1 VSWAQ
6 IAIDGLA
13 LGAAY
18 ALVALGFV
26 LILNAT
32 GAVNFAQGDL
42 VMAGGFGAVA
52 LASVLPLDGTAL
64 PGLAL
69 APLVATAGGAAGWLI
84 AEIAYRPLRRRPPVS
99 VFISTI
105 AVGIMLQHGANGLF
119 GAAERRAPPLVA
131 GDALTVFG
139 LTVSRQSL
147 AIMAATAAIVVLLH
161 LLLERTQLGRR
172 LRAAAEDA
180 DMARA
185 LGIRVR
191 RLTALAFALGTA
203 LAALAG
209 LLLAN
214 VYFVTPTA
222 GLSFMLKAYIA
233 ATIGGWG
240 SLRGAVA
247 GAVAV
252 ALFEVVAGRL
262 FSASIADAL
271 IYGALLAVL
280 LLRPEG
286 LFGEA
291 AGRRA

>member
-1 VSWAQ
+1 MSWAQ

-26 LILNAT
+26 LILNAA

-42 VMAGGFGAVA
+42 VMAGGFAAVL
-52 LASVLPLDGTAL
+52 LAGLLPLDGIAV
-64 PGLAL
+64 PGLVL
-69 APLVATAGGAAGWLI
+69 APLVMIAGGAGGWI
-84 AEIAYRPLRRRPPVS
+84 VAEVAYRPLRHRPPVA

-105 AVGIMLQHGANGLF
+105 AVGIMLQHGANGWF
-119 GAAERRAPPLVA
+119 GAAERRTPPLVTGEPLAA
-131 GDALTVFG
+131 GG
-139 LTVSRQSL
+139 LTISLQSL
-147 AIMAATAAIVVLLH
+147 AIIGTAALVILLLH
-161 LLLERTQLGRR
+161 QLLERTQLGRR
-172 LRAAAEDA
+172 LRAAAEDPE
-180 DMARA
+180 MARA

-191 RLTALAFALGTA
+191 RLTALAFALGA
-203 LAALAG
+203 GLAALAG

-222 GLSFMLKAYIA
+222 GLAFMLKAYIA
-233 ATIGGWG
+233 VTIGGWG

-247 GAVAV
+247 GAFLV
-252 ALFEVVAGRL
+252 ALFELAAGRL
-262 FSASIADAL
+262 LTASMADAL
-271 IYGALLAVL
+271 LYVALLMAL
-280 LLRPEG
+280 LLRPQG

>member
-1 VSWAQ
+1 MSWAQ
-6 IAIDGLA
+6 IAVDGVA

-26 LILNAT
+26 LILNAA

-42 VMAGGFGAVA
+42 VMAGGFAAIV
-52 LASVLPLDGTAL
+52 LAGTLPLEGVAV
-64 PGLAL
+64 PGLVL
-69 APLVATAGGAAGWLI
+69 APLVMLVGGAGGWI
-84 AEIAYRPLRRRPPVS
+84 VAEVAYRPLRHRPPVA

-105 AVGIMLQHGANGLF
+105 AVGILLQHGANGIF
-119 GAAERRAPPLVA
+119 GAAERRTPPLVS
-131 GDALTVFG
+131 GEPLRLGG
-139 LTVSRQSL
+139 LTISLQSL
-147 AIMAATAAIVVLLH
+147 AIVATAALVMLLLH
-161 LLLERTQLGRR
+161 QLLERTQLGRR

-180 DMARA
+180 EMARA
-185 LGIRVR
+185 LGIPVR
-191 RLTALAFALGTA
+191 RLTALAFALGA
-203 LAALAG
+203 GLAALAG

-222 GLSFMLKAYIA
+222 GLAFMLKAYIA
-233 ATIGGWG
+233 VTIGGWG

-247 GAVAV
+247 GAFLV
-252 ALFEVVAGRL
+252 ALFELVAGRL

-271 IYGALLAVL
+271 LYVALLLAL
-280 LLRPEG
+280 LLRPQG

>member
-1 VSWAQ
+1 MGWVQ
-6 IAIDGLA
+6 LVIDGIA

-26 LILNAT
+26 LILNAA

-42 VMAGGFGAVA
+42 VMAGGFAAVL
-52 LASVLPLDGTAL
+52 LASLLPLGASAV
-64 PGLAL
+64 PGLIL
-69 APLVATAGGAAGWLI
+69 APLVTITGGLAGWLV

-105 AVGIMLQHGANGLF
+105 AVGIMLQHGANGIF
-119 GAAERRAPPLVA
+119 GASERRTPPMA
-131 GDALTVFG
+131 SGDPLAFAG
-139 LTVSRQSL
+139 LTISRQSL
-147 AIMAATAAIVVLLH
+147 AIVATAALAILLLH
-161 LLLERTQLGRR
+161 LLLQRTPLGKR

-180 DMARA
+180 EMARA
-185 LGIRVR
+185 LGIPVR
-191 RLTALAFALGTA
+191 RLTALAFGLGAA

-222 GLSFMLKAYIA
+222 GLAFMLKAYIA
-233 ATIGGWG
+233 VTIGGWG

-247 GAVAV
+247 GAFLV
-252 ALFEVVAGRL
+252 ALFEVIAARL
-262 FSASIADAL
+262 WSANLADAL
-271 IYGALLAVL
+271 LYAALLAAL
-280 LLRPEG
+280 LLRPQG

>member
-1 VSWAQ
+1 MSWAQ

-26 LILNAT
+26 LILNAA

-42 VMAGGFGAVA
+42 VMAGGFAAVL
-52 LASVLPLDGTAL
+52 LAGLLPLEGIAV
-64 PGLAL
+64 PGLVL
-69 APLVATAGGAAGWLI
+69 APLVMIAGGAGGWI
-84 AEIAYRPLRRRPPVS
+84 VAEVAYRPLRHRPPVA

-105 AVGIMLQHGANGLF
+105 AVGIMLQHGANGLY
-119 GAAERRAPPLVA
+119 GAAERRTPPLVTGEPLA
-131 GDALTVFG
+131 VGG
-139 LTVSRQSL
+139 LTISLQSL
-147 AIMAATAAIVVLLH
+147 AIIGTAALVILLLH
-161 LLLERTQLGRR
+161 QLLERTQLGRR
-172 LRAAAEDA
+172 LRAAAEDPE
-180 DMARA
+180 MARA

-191 RLTALAFALGTA
+191 RLTALAFALGA
-203 LAALAG
+203 GLAALAG

-222 GLSFMLKAYIA
+222 GLAFMLKAYIA
-233 ATIGGWG
+233 VTIGGWG

-247 GAVAV
+247 GAFLV
-252 ALFEVVAGRL
+252 ALFELAAGRL
-262 FSASIADAL
+262 LSASMADAL
-271 IYGALLAVL
+271 LYVALLLAL
-280 LLRPEG
+280 LLRPQG

>member
-1 VSWAQ
+1 LSWAQ
-6 IAIDGLA
+6 LLVDGVA

-26 LILNAT
+26 LILNAV

-42 VMAGGFGAVA
+42 VMAGGFAAVA
-52 LASVLPLDGTAL
+52 LAGVLPLQGMAV

-69 APLVATAGGAAGWLI
+69 APLVTVAGGLAGWLI
-84 AEIAYRPLRRRPPVS
+84 AEIAYRPLRRRPPVA

-105 AVGIMLQHGANGLF
+105 AVGIMLQHGANGWF
-119 GAAERRAPPLVA
+119 GASERRTPPMVA
-131 GDALTVFG
+131 GEPLGLAG
-139 LTVSRQSL
+139 LTISRQSL
-147 AIMAATAAIVVLLH
+147 AIIATAAIVILFLH

-172 LRAAAEDA
+172 LRAAAEDGE
-180 DMARA
+180 MARA

-191 RLTALAFALGTA
+191 RLTALAFALGA
-203 LAALAG
+203 GLAALAG

-222 GLSFMLKAYIA
+222 GLAFMLKAYIA
-233 ATIGGWG
+233 VTIGGWG

-247 GAVAV
+247 GAFLV
-252 ALFEVVAGRL
+252 ALFEVIAARL
-262 FSASIADAL
+262 LNAALADAL
-271 IYGALLAVL
+271 LYAALLAAL
-280 LLRPEG
+280 LLRPQG
-286 LFGEA
+286 LFGES

>member
-1 VSWAQ
+1 LSWAQ
-6 IAIDGLA
+6 IAIDGVA

-26 LILNAT
+26 LILNAG

-42 VMAGGFGAVA
+42 VMAGGFAAIVVA
-52 LASVLPLDGTAL
+52 GTLPLEGVAV
-64 PGLAL
+64 PGLVL
-69 APLVATAGGAAGWLI
+69 APLVMIAGGAGGWI
-84 AEIAYRPLRRRPPVS
+84 VAEVAYRPLRHRPPVA

-119 GAAERRAPPLVA
+119 GAAERRTPPLVTGEPLA
-131 GDALTVFG
+131 VGG
-139 LTVSRQSL
+139 LTISLQSL
-147 AIMAATAAIVVLLH
+147 AIMGTAALVILLLH
-161 LLLERTQLGRR
+161 QLLERTQLGRR
-172 LRAAAEDA
+172 LRAAAEDPE
-180 DMARA
+180 MARA

-191 RLTALAFALGTA
+191 RLTALAFALGA
-203 LAALAG
+203 GLAALAG

-222 GLSFMLKAYIA
+222 GLAFMLKAYIA
-233 ATIGGWG
+233 VTIGGWG

-247 GAVAV
+247 GAFLV
-252 ALFEVVAGRL
+252 ALFELAAGRL
-262 FSASIADAL
+262 LSASMADAL
-271 IYGALLAVL
+271 LYVALLLAL
-280 LLRPEG
+280 LLRPQG

>member
-1 VSWAQ
+1 MSWAQ

-26 LILNAT
+26 LILNAA

-42 VMAGGFGAVA
+42 VMAGGFAAVM
-52 LASVLPLDGTAL
+52 LAGLLPLDGIAV
-64 PGLAL
+64 PGLVL
-69 APLVATAGGAAGWLI
+69 APLVMLAGGAGGWVV
-84 AEIAYRPLRRRPPVS
+84 AEVAYRPLRHRPPVA

-105 AVGIMLQHGANGLF
+105 AVGIMLQHGANGVF
-119 GAAERRAPPLVA
+119 GAAERRTPPLVT
-131 GDALTVFG
+131 GDPLAIGG
-139 LTVSRQSL
+139 LTISLQSL
-147 AIMAATAAIVVLLH
+147 AIMGTAALVILLLH
-161 LLLERTQLGRR
+161 QLLERTQLGRR
-172 LRAAAEDA
+172 LRAAAEDPE
-180 DMARA
+180 MARA

-191 RLTALAFALGTA
+191 RLTALAFALGA
-203 LAALAG
+203 GLAALAG

-222 GLSFMLKAYIA
+222 GLVFMLKAYIA
-233 ATIGGWG
+233 VTIGGWG

-247 GAVAV
+247 GAFLV
-252 ALFEVVAGRL
+252 ALFELAAGRL
-262 FSASIADAL
+262 LTASMADAL
-271 IYGALLAVL
+271 LYVALLLAL
-280 LLRPEG
+280 LLRPQG

>member
-1 VSWAQ
+1 LGWVQ
-6 IAIDGLA
+6 LVIDGIA

-26 LILNAT
+26 LILNAA

-42 VMAGGFGAVA
+42 VMAGGFAAVL
-52 LASVLPLDGTAL
+52 LASLVPLGESAV
-64 PGLAL
+64 PGLVL
-69 APLVATAGGAAGWLI
+69 APLVTIAGGLAGWLV

-105 AVGIMLQHGANGLF
+105 AVGIMLQHGANGIF
-119 GAAERRAPPLVA
+119 GASERRTPPIVA
-131 GDALTVFG
+131 GDPLAFAG
-139 LTVSRQSL
+139 LTISRQSL
-147 AIMAATAAIVVLLH
+147 AIIATAALAILLLH
-161 LLLERTQLGRR
+161 LLLQRTPLGKR

-180 DMARA
+180 EMARA
-185 LGIRVR
+185 LGIPVR
-191 RLTALAFALGTA
+191 RLTALAFGLGAA

-222 GLSFMLKAYIA
+222 GLAFMLKAYIA
-233 ATIGGWG
+233 VTIGGWG

-247 GAVAV
+247 GAFLV
-252 ALFEVVAGRL
+252 ALFEVIAARIW
-262 FSASIADAL
+262 SASLADAL
-271 IYGALLAVL
+271 LYAALLAAL
-280 LLRPEG
+280 LLRPQG

>member
-6 IAIDGLA
+6 IAIDGLT

-26 LILNAT
+26 LILNAA

-42 VMAGGFGAVA
+42 VMAGGFFAVA
-52 LASVLPLDGTAL
+52 LAGLLPLEGIAV

-69 APLVATAGGAAGWLI
+69 APLVVLAGGASGWLV
-84 AEIAYRPLRRRPPVS
+84 AEVAYRPLRRRPAEA

-105 AVGIMLQHGANGLF
+105 ALGIVLQHGANGIF
-119 GAAERRAPPLVA
+119 GAAERRTPPLVA
-131 GDALTVFG
+131 GDALHVGGVNVT
-139 LTVSRQSL
+139 LQSL
-147 AIMAATAAIVVLLH
+147 SIIATAAIVILL
-161 LLLERTQLGRR
+161 LRQLLERTQLGRR
-172 LRAAAEDA
+172 LRAAAEDPE
-180 DMARA
+180 MARA

-191 RLTALAFALGTA
+191 RLTALAFALGA
-203 LAALAG
+203 GLAALAG

-222 GLSFMLKAYIA
+222 GLAFMLKAYIA

-247 GAVAV
+247 GALLV
-252 ALFEVVAGRL
+252 ALVEVIAGRL
-262 FSASIADAL
+262 FSATVADAL
-271 IYGALLAVL
+271 LYMALLLAL
-280 LLRPEG
+280 LFRPQG

>member
-1 VSWAQ
+1 LSWAQ
-6 IAIDGLA
+6 ILVDGVA

-26 LILNAT
+26 LVLNAA

-42 VMAGGFGAVA
+42 VMAGGFAAIVLASLVPLGGIAVPGLVLAPMVAVA
-52 LASVLPLDGTAL
+52 G
-64 PGLAL
+64 GL
-69 APLVATAGGAAGWLI
+69 AGWLV
-84 AEIAYRPLRRRPPVS
+84 AEIAYRPLRRRPPVA

-119 GAAERRAPPLVA
+119 GASERRTPPMMA
-131 GDALTVFG
+131 GEPFAFAG

-147 AIMAATAAIVVLLH
+147 AIVATAAIVILLLH

-172 LRAAAEDA
+172 LRAAAEDP

-185 LGIRVR
+185 IGIPVR
-191 RLTALAFALGTA
+191 RLTALAFALGAA

-222 GLSFMLKAYIA
+222 GLAFMLKAYIA
-233 ATIGGWG
+233 VTIGGWG

-247 GAVAV
+247 GAFLV
-252 ALFEVVAGRL
+252 ALFEVIAARL
-262 FSASIADAL
+262 LNASLADAL
-271 IYGALLAVL
+271 LYAALLAAL
-280 LLRPEG
+280 LLRPQG

>member
-1 VSWAQ
+1 LSWAQ

-26 LILNAT
+26 LILNAA

-42 VMAGGFGAVA
+42 VMAGGFAAIVLAGLLPFEGLAV
-52 LASVLPLDGTAL
+52 
-64 PGLAL
+64 PGLVL
-69 APLVATAGGAAGWLI
+69 APLVLLAGGAGGWI
-84 AEIAYRPLRRRPPVS
+84 VAEVAYRPLRDRPPVA

-119 GAAERRAPPLVA
+119 GAAERRTPPLVA
-131 GDALTVFG
+131 GEALSLGGVTI
-139 LTVSRQSL
+139 SRQSL
-147 AIMAATAAIVVLLH
+147 AILATAALVILLLH

-172 LRAAAEDA
+172 LRAAAEDPE
-180 DMARA
+180 MARA
-185 LGIRVR
+185 LGIPVR
-191 RLTALAFALGTA
+191 RLTAFAFALGA
-203 LAALAG
+203 GLAALAG

-222 GLSFMLKAYIA
+222 GLAFMLKAYIA
-233 ATIGGWG
+233 VTIGGWG

-247 GAVAV
+247 GAFLV
-252 ALFEVVAGRL
+252 ALFELAAGRL

-271 IYGALLAVL
+271 LYGALLLAL
-280 LLRPEG
+280 LFRPQG

>member
-1 VSWAQ
+1 MSWAQ
-6 IAIDGLA
+6 TAIDGVA

-26 LILNAT
+26 LILNAA

-42 VMAGGFGAVA
+42 VMAGGFAAIVFAG
-52 LASVLPLDGTAL
+52 LLPIDNVGV

-69 APLVATAGGAAGWLI
+69 APLVVVAGGASGWLI
-84 AEIAYRPLRRRPPVS
+84 AEIAYRPLRHHPPVA

-119 GAAERRAPPLVA
+119 GAAERRTPPLVA
-131 GDALTVFG
+131 GDALTADG
-139 LTVSRQSL
+139 LTISLQSM
-147 AIMAATAAIVVLLH
+147 AIVGTAAVVILLLH

-180 DMARA
+180 EMARA
-185 LGIRVR
+185 LGIAVR
-191 RLTALAFALGTA
+191 RLTGLAFALGA
-203 LAALAG
+203 GLAALAG

-222 GLSFMLKAYIA
+222 GLAFMLKAYIA
-233 ATIGGWG
+233 VTIGGWG
-240 SLRGAVA
+240 SLRGAVI
-247 GAVAV
+247 GAFLVAM
-252 ALFEVVAGRL
+252 FEVVASRL
-262 FSASIADAL
+262 WTATIADAL
-271 IYGALLAVL
+271 LYVVLLLVL

>member
-1 VSWAQ
+1 MSWAQ
-6 IAIDGLA
+6 IAIDGIA

-42 VMAGGFGAVA
+42 VMAGGFAAIV
-52 LASVLPLDGTAL
+52 LAGLLPLEGIAV

-69 APLVATAGGAAGWLI
+69 APLVAVAGGGAGWLI
-84 AEIAYRPLRRRPPVS
+84 AEIAHRPLRYRPPVA

-105 AVGIMLQHGANGLF
+105 AVGIMLQHGANGWF
-119 GAAERRAPPLVA
+119 GAAERRTPPLAA
-131 GDALTVFG
+131 GDALELAG
-139 LTVSRQSL
+139 LTVTRQSL
-147 AIMAATAAIVVLLH
+147 AIVATAAAVILLLH
-161 LLLERTQLGRR
+161 FLLDRTQLGRR
-172 LRAAAEDA
+172 LRAAAEDPE
-180 DMARA
+180 MARA
-185 LGIRVR
+185 LGIPVR
-191 RLTALAFALGTA
+191 RLTALAFALGA
-203 LAALAG
+203 GLAALAG

-222 GLSFMLKAYIA
+222 GLAFMLKAYIA
-233 ATIGGWG
+233 VTIGGWG

-247 GAVAV
+247 GAFLV
-252 ALFEVVAGRL
+252 ALFEVIAGRL
-262 FSASIADAL
+262 VSASLADAL
-271 IYGALLAVL
+271 LYAALLAVL
-280 LLRPEG
+280 LLRPQG

>member
-1 VSWAQ
+1 MSWAQ
-6 IAIDGLA
+6 IAIDGVA

-26 LILNAT
+26 LILNAA

-42 VMAGGFGAVA
+42 VMAGGFAAIV
-52 LASVLPLDGTAL
+52 LAGTFPLDSFAV
-64 PGLAL
+64 PGLVL
-69 APLVATAGGAAGWLI
+69 APLVMLAGGAGGWI
-84 AEIAYRPLRRRPPVS
+84 VAEIAYRPLRHRPPVA

-105 AVGIMLQHGANGLF
+105 AVGILLQHSANGIF
-119 GAAERRAPPLVA
+119 GAAERRTPPLVS
-131 GDALTVFG
+131 GEPLRLGG
-139 LTVSRQSL
+139 LAISLQSL
-147 AIMAATAAIVVLLH
+147 AIVATAALAMLLLH
-161 LLLERTQLGRR
+161 QLLERTQLGRR

-180 DMARA
+180 EMARA
-185 LGIRVR
+185 LGIPVR
-191 RLTALAFALGTA
+191 KLTALAFALGA
-203 LAALAG
+203 GLAALAG

-222 GLSFMLKAYIA
+222 GLAFMLKAYIA
-233 ATIGGWG
+233 VTIGGWG

-247 GAVAV
+247 GAFLV
-252 ALFEVVAGRL
+252 ALFELVAGRL

-271 IYGALLAVL
+271 LYVALLLAL
-280 LLRPEG
+280 LFRPQG

>member
-1 VSWAQ
+1 LSWAQ
-6 IAIDGLA
+6 IAIDGVA

-26 LILNAT
+26 LILNAA

-42 VMAGGFGAVA
+42 VMAGGFAAIV
-52 LASVLPLDGTAL
+52 LAGTLPLEGVAV
-64 PGLAL
+64 PGLLL
-69 APLVATAGGAAGWLI
+69 APLVMLAGGAGGWI
-84 AEIAYRPLRRRPPVS
+84 AAEVAYRPLRHRPPVA

-105 AVGIMLQHGANGLF
+105 AVGILLQHGANGIF
-119 GAAERRAPPLVA
+119 GAAERRTPPLLA
-131 GDALTVFG
+131 GEPLKLGG
-139 LTVSRQSL
+139 LTISLQSL
-147 AIMAATAAIVVLLH
+147 GIVATAALVMLLLH
-161 LLLERTQLGRR
+161 QLLERTQLGRR

-180 DMARA
+180 EMARA
-185 LGIRVR
+185 LGIPVR
-191 RLTALAFALGTA
+191 RLTALAFALGA
-203 LAALAG
+203 GLAALAG

-222 GLSFMLKAYIA
+222 GLAFMLKAYIA
-233 ATIGGWG
+233 VTIGGWG

-247 GAVAV
+247 GAFLV
-252 ALFEVVAGRL
+252 ALFELVAGRL

-271 IYGALLAVL
+271 LYVALLLAL
-280 LLRPEG
+280 LLRPQG